1 MSLNSRIRKT
11 LKPLWLSVH
20 PKPKTQRIVFILG
33 CQRSGT
39 TMLVRIFERDWNAQT
54 YHEQSI
60 LSPDAASLRL
70 LPIAQLERIFA
81 RQRAPLIV
89 LKPLVESQ
97 HATALLKAWPQG
109 RVVWMFRHYRSVAA
123 SNLKKF
129 GERNGIDDLRPLA
142 AGEVE
147 NWRAD
152 SVPAEVRATVQA
164 HFSENMSPWDAAVL
178 FWYVRNA
185 LFFAQSLDRNPQAR
199 LCRYETVLDAPL
211 SPLRDLYAWLGRP
224 FPGEHL
230 ARLVHAGAKRE
241 IPDFPLSSEVE
252 RLAEGLWQ
260 QLLAVY
266 AAQGKV

>member
-11 LKPLWLSVH
+11 LKSLWLSVR
-20 PKPKTQRIVFILG
+20 PRPETQRIVFILG

-39 TMLVRIFERDWNAQT
+39 TMLLRIFERDWNAQT

-60 LSPDAASLRL
+60 LSRETTSLRL
-70 LPIAQLERIFA
+70 LPVAQLKEIFA
-81 RQRAPLIV
+81 RRRAPLIV

-97 HATALLKAWPQG
+97 HATALLKALPQG
-109 RVVWMFRHYRSVAA
+109 RAVWMFRHYRSVAA

-129 GERNGIDDLRPLA
+129 GKRNGINDLRPLA

-185 LFFAQSLDRNPQAR
+185 LFFTQSLERHPRVR
-199 LCRYETVLDAPL
+199 LCHYEAVLDAPL
-211 SPLRDLYAWLGRP
+211 ASLRDLYAWLERP

-230 ARLVHAGAKRE
+230 ARLVHTATKRE
-241 IPDFPLSSEVE
+241 IPDFPLSSDVE

-260 QLLAVY
+260 RLLAVY
-266 AAQGKV
+266 AAQEKR

>member
-1 MSLNSRIRKT
+1 MNLNAHIRKT
-11 LKPLWLSVH
+11 LKTLWLSVR
-20 PKPKTQRIVFILG
+20 PKPETHRVVFILG

-39 TMLVRIFERDWNAQT
+39 TMLLRIFERDWNAQT
-54 YHEQSI
+54 YREQSI
-60 LSPDAASLRL
+60 LSDAASLRL
-70 LPIAQLERIFA
+70 LPVAQLKEIFA

-97 HATALLKAWPQG
+97 HATALLNALPQV

-123 SNLKKF
+123 SNLAKF

-142 AGEVE
+142 VGEVD

-152 SVPAEVRATVQA
+152 SVPAEVRAIVQA

-185 LFFAQSLDRNPQAR
+185 LFFAQSLDRNPRAR
-199 LCRYETVLDAPL
+199 LCRYEAILDAPR
-211 SPLRDLYAWLGRP
+211 SSLRDLYAWLERP

-230 ARLVHAGAKRE
+230 ALLVHTGTKRE
-241 IPDFPLSSEVE
+241 IPSFPLSPDVE
-252 RLAEGLWQ
+252 RLAEELWQ

-266 AAQGKV
+266 AAQEKV